1 MKQYFKLLSPLI
13 LVILLVPGCRSHN
26 NNTLPNS
33 SANPSVSPSST
44 TSTTTMNL
52 AHEEA
57 NSVENTEGPLYEKT
71 TSVMDLAVILSN
83 EMANGYF
90 DYVTK
95 VFDSSMQEKY
105 SIESLYTKWNSTVSD
120 FGKFLSL
127 TDVKQEIE
135 HSTCY
140 VSTILQYEN
149 NNLLLHFTF
158 TKNQLLSNLELQDY
172 DSVTFSEH

>member
-1 MKQYFKLLSPLI
+1 MKQYLKLLSPLI

-52 AHEEA
+52 AHE
-57 NSVENTEGPLYEKT
+57 KT
-71 TSVMDLAVILSN
+71 TSAMDLAVILSN

-127 TDVKQEIE
+127 TDVKQEVE
-135 HSTCY
+135 HSTYY

>member
-1 MKQYFKLLSPLI
+1 
-13 LVILLVPGCRSHN
+13 
-26 NNTLPNS
+26 
-33 SANPSVSPSST
+33 
-44 TSTTTMNL
+44 
-52 AHEEA
+52 
-57 NSVENTEGPLYEKT
+57 
-71 TSVMDLAVILSN
+71 MDLAVILSN

-127 TDVKQEIE
+127 TDVKQEVE
-135 HSTCY
+135 HSTYY